1 MANHTE
7 TQKAKHGLSA
17 VIMGASSG
25 IGLEVARL
33 LLRRGWH
40 LGLAARRSEP
50 LAALSREYPGQV
62 KYASIDITE
71 AGSEMQLRR
80 LIDEMGG
87 ISLYLHVSGVGWQ
100 NMALDAD
107 KELTTVQTNALGFT
121 RMVGEAYRYFAARGE
136 GHIAVVSSI
145 AGTKG
150 LGAAPAYSATKAF
163 DTTYVEALEQQA
175 HMRGKHIH
183 FTDIRPGFVRTAL
196 LGDGRRYP
204 LLMNPEAVARA
215 IVNAILHHRHVVVID
230 WRYRLLTA
238 LWRCVPRWIWRR
250 MSVSNG

>member
-1 MANHTE
+1 
-7 TQKAKHGLSA
+7 
-17 VIMGASSG
+17 MGASSG
-25 IGLEVARL
+25 IGMEVARL
-33 LLRRGWH
+33 LLHRGWH
-40 LGLAARRSEP
+40 LGLAARRTEP
-50 LAALSREYPGQV
+50 FAALSEEYPGLV

-71 AGSEMQLRR
+71 TGSEVLLRR
-80 LIDEMGG
+80 LIDEMEG

-230 WRYRLLTA
+230 WRYRLLTV

>member
-1 MANHTE
+1 
-7 TQKAKHGLSA
+7 
-17 VIMGASSG
+17 MGASSG
-25 IGLEVARL
+25 IGMEVARL

-40 LGLAARRSEP
+40 LGLAARRTEP
-50 LAALSREYPGQV
+50 LAALSEEYPGLV

-71 AGSEMQLRR
+71 TGSEVQLRR
-80 LIDEMGG
+80 LIDEMEG

-121 RMVGEAYRYFAARGE
+121 RMVDEAYRYFAARGE

-215 IVNAILHHRHVVVID
+215 IVNAILHYRHVVVID

>member
-1 MANHTE
+1 
-7 TQKAKHGLSA
+7 
-17 VIMGASSG
+17 MGASSG
-25 IGLEVARL
+25 IGMEVARL

-40 LGLAARRSEP
+40 LGLAARRTEP
-50 LAALSREYPGQV
+50 LAALSEEYPGLV

-71 AGSEMQLRR
+71 TGSEELLRR
-80 LIDEMGG
+80 LIDEMEG

-204 LLMNPEAVARA
+204 LLMSPEAVARA